1 MFLIILQV
9 PFLGLLIDSKISW
22 VPQILNVKAKLA
34 KCTSVLFK
42 AKHLVDLSTMKLLYN
57 SLFLPYIDY
66 CSEVWG
72 NTYVTKLNCIIL
84 LQKRAIRIVANV
96 SKYYHTNELF
106 KQLKLLKFLDH
117 VKFKSGVFMYN
128 AYHFKLP
135 TKLQLLFNKGSNS
148 QHCTRQ
154 HNKFKVFYK
163 RTNIKALCVSS
174 KGTSLW
180 NSLPTS
186 IINSSSLTVFKQKLK
201 KYLMR
206 Y

>member
-1 MFLIILQV
+1 M
-9 PFLGLLIDSKISW
+9 IDSKISW
-22 VPQILNVKAKLA
+22 VPQILNVKTKLA

-42 AKHLVDLSTMKLLYN
+42 AKYFVDCITMKLLYN

-66 CSEVWG
+66 CSEVWA
-72 NTYVTKLNCIIL
+72 NTYKTKLNCIIL

-117 VKFKSGVFMYN
+117 VEYKSCVLMYR
-128 AYHFKLP
+128 AYHVKLP
-135 TKLQLLFNKGSNS
+135 IKLQSLFIKDSNS
-148 QHCTRQ
+148 KHCTRQ
-154 HNKFKVFYK
+154 QNKFQVFYK

-180 NSLPTS
+180 NSLPNS
-186 IINSSSLTVFKQKLK
+186 ITDSSSLSVFKQRLK
-201 KYLMR
+201 KYYLMR

>member
-1 MFLIILQV
+1 MQV
-9 PFLGLLIDSKISW
+9 TKFLGVLIDSKISW
-22 VPQILNVKAKLA
+22 IPQILNVKAKLA

-128 AYHFKLP
+128 AYHYKLP

-154 HNKFKVFYK
+154 HNKFKVFFISALILKHYVYHLK
-163 RTNIKALCVSS
+163 VQVFGILYQLASPTLLVFLYLNIS
-174 KGTSLW
+174 
-180 NSLPTS
+180 
-186 IINSSSLTVFKQKLK
+186 
-201 KYLMR
+201 
-206 Y
+206 